1 MSPVT
6 FSLTEQGPGLIL
18 TYQFP
23 LGWCIEDFFDVW
35 DDVRMALMA
44 QPDKPVIAIWLF
56 AADEVFNNLHNMTKL
71 VRRTSNNAINARIQ
85 FTYMVVAPH
94 GPGWIILDTL
104 GKVARAL
111 APFQFTIVDDLATAQ
126 ARSAARWT

>member
-6 FSLTEQGPGLIL
+6 FSLTEQGPDLIL

-35 DDVRMALMA
+35 DDVHAALTT

-56 AADEVFNNLHNMTKL
+56 AADEVFSNLHNMTKL

-85 FTYMVVAPH
+85 FTYVVVAPH
-94 GPGWIILDTL
+94 GPGRVFLETL

-111 APFQFTIVDDLATAQ
+111 VPFQFTIVDDLATAQ
-126 ARSAARWT
+126 ARIAER